1 MDKQEQLNRLKR
13 RMEEDA
19 TLPLRQK
26 DSRLVFGAG
35 NPDSKILFLGEAP
48 GYFENLKGLP
58 FIGNAGALLNQ
69 LLQSIKVGREDVWI
83 SNVVCYRPPSNR
95 DPEPSEIAAF
105 QPYIDEMINIINP
118 KVIVTLGRF
127 SMGKF
132 LPGNYISSVH
142 GKEFRVN
149 WNDREITVVPMYH
162 PAAALRRNDV
172 REQLKADFLRLPE
185 IVREASKPKVK
196 QMNLV

>member
-1 MDKQEQLNRLKR
+1 M
-13 RMEEDA
+13 
-19 TLPLRQK
+19 
-26 DSRLVFGAG
+26 
-35 NPDSKILFLGEAP
+35 
-48 GYFENLKGLP
+48 
-58 FIGNAGALLNQ
+58 GNAGALLNQ
-69 LLQSIKVGREDVWI
+69 LLQLIKVAREDVWI

-118 KVIVTLGRF
+118 KVVVTLGRF
-127 SMGKF
+127 SMAKF
-132 LPGNYISSVH
+132 LPGNFISSVH
-142 GKEFRVN
+142 GKIFKVN
-149 WNDREITVVPMYH
+149 WKGREITVVPMYH

-172 REQLKADFLRLPE
+172 REQLKADFQKLPD